1 MRSCANIVRF
11 FINNFSEKKKW
22 DYFGETIIG
31 PLHVKAGIPNQDS
44 WMARQYKWGNIVV
57 VSDGLGSKAH
67 SDHGSKAA
75 CLAVFDAAKI
85 FQKNPD
91 ANIVDILR
99 LIHAN
104 WLVKIAPYSSSD
116 CSATCLFAIQIEG
129 VITLGR
135 LGDGMI
141 AALGETDGN
150 HLILSDN
157 KQDSFSNY
165 TNSLQKDFRPELW
178 ETARVESTTCNAVVL
193 CTDGISDD
201 LLPEKQ
207 INFAQELYSTYTNLK
222 QKERRK
228 DIKRWLNEW
237 PVPGHSDDKTIVCL
251 FKKGGSQ

>member
-1 MRSCANIVRF
+1 MLNQL
-11 FINNFSEKKKW
+11 W
-22 DYFGETIIG
+22 DSWGVSVIG

-44 WMARQYKWGNIVV
+44 WLACRYKWGNVVV

-75 CLAVFDAAKI
+75 CFAVFEAAKI
-85 FQKNPD
+85 FQKNPN

-104 WLVKIAPYSSSD
+104 WLVKISPYSSSD

-129 VITLGR
+129 TITLGR

-141 AALGETDGN
+141 VALGKTEEK
-150 HLILSDN
+150 HFILSDN

-165 TNSLQKDFRPELW
+165 TNSLQQEFKPDQW
-178 ETARVESTTCNAVVL
+178 ETTTIQSAACNAVVL

-207 INFAQELYSTYTNLK
+207 ISFAEEIYFTYTK
-222 QKERRK
+222 MEQKEIK
-228 DIKRWLNEW
+228 TDIKQWLNKW
-237 PVPGHSDDKTIVCL
+237 PVPGHSDDKTIACL
-251 FKKGGSQ
+251 FKKGDSQ

>member
-1 MRSCANIVRF
+1 MLDQLWNSWGASV
-11 FINNFSEKKKW
+11 
-22 DYFGETIIG
+22 IG

-44 WMARQYKWGNIVV
+44 WMARRYKWGNVVV

-75 CLAVFDAAKI
+75 CLAVFEAAKRY
-85 FQKNPD
+85 QKNPD

-104 WLVKIAPYSSSD
+104 WLVEIAPYSSTD
-116 CSATCLFAIQIEG
+116 CLATCLFAIQNAGI
-129 VITLGR
+129 ITLGR

-141 AALGETDGN
+141 VALGKTSEN

-165 TNSLQKDFRPELW
+165 TNSLRQEFNPEQW
-178 ETARVESTTCNAVVL
+178 ETTTIESAACNAVVL

-201 LLPEKQ
+201 LLPDSEMDFCIELAYEYILLTPEKR
-207 INFAQELYSTYTNLK
+207 TK
-222 QKERRK
+222 QL
-228 DIKRWLNEW
+228 IKMMNEW
-237 PVPGHSDDKTIVCL
+237 PVPHHSDDKTIACL

>member
-1 MRSCANIVRF
+1 MLDQLWNTWGASV
-11 FINNFSEKKKW
+11 
-22 DYFGETIIG
+22 IG

-44 WMARQYKWGNIVV
+44 WMARRYKWGNVVV

-75 CLAVFDAAKI
+75 CLAVFEAAKSYR
-85 FQKNPD
+85 NTPD

-104 WLVKIAPYSSSD
+104 WLVKIAPYSSTD
-116 CSATCLFAIQIEG
+116 CSATCLFTIQIEG
-129 VITLGR
+129 IITLGR

-141 AALGETDGN
+141 AALGKTGEN

-165 TNSLQKDFRPELW
+165 TNSLQQEFKPDQW
-178 ETARVESTTCNAVVL
+178 ETATIESAACNAVVL

-207 INFAQELYSTYTNLK
+207 MVFAQELYSTYADLESE
-222 QKERRK
+222 ERKR
-228 DIKRWLNEW
+228 DLKRWLNEW
-237 PVPGHSDDKTIVCL
+237 PVPGHSDDKTIACL
-251 FKKGGSQ
+251 FKKGASQ